1 MPSRFDPEPDPNP
14 SQKADVV
21 DITKRYD
28 VYCAE
33 QGVRTVVYRNV
44 LFRGVRTLFG
54 NGKPYDIVSQ
64 VIELE
69 QPNGQS
75 VFISRHGLVRF
86 CEHGTDLAVEVV
98 NPK

>member
-1 MPSRFDPEPDPNP
+1 MPSRFDPEPEPNP
-14 SQKADVV
+14 SAKDNLV
-21 DITKRYD
+21 DTTKRYD

-33 QGVRTVVYRNV
+33 HGLRTVVYRNV

-54 NGKPYDIVSQ
+54 SGRPYDIVSQ
-64 VIELE
+64 MVELE

-98 NPK
+98 NSK